1 MFSPDGQKL
10 AFGSAEVEHED
21 PRFAS
26 RTLIVMPV
34 SGGKPRTVLD
44 LDPESQG
51 RYFYSLAWTRD
62 GRHLLFSR
70 HVGEPEVP
78 SELWKLPLAGGEAQK
93 IGLPVWGRGSLS
105 THPDG
110 RRVAFT
116 YRGGEVS
123 LWVMENFLPE
133 VRVAK

>member
-1 MFSPDGQKL
+1 M
-10 AFGSAEVEHED
+10 V
-21 PRFAS
+21 
-26 RTLIVMPV
+26 IPV

-70 HVGEPEVP
+70 HVAAPEVP
-78 SELWKLPLAGGEAQK
+78 SELWKVPLAGGAAEK

-110 RRVAFT
+110 RRVAFS

-123 LWVMENFLPE
+123 LWAMRNFLPDLGE
-133 VRVAK
+133 PAAER